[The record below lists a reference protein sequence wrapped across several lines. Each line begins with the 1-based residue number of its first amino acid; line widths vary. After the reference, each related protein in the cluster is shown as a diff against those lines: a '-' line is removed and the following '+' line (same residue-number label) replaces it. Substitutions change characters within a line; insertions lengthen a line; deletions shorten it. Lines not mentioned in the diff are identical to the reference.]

1 MSLPRQGGHYVA
13 IGGVQWLL
21 DWGVMVGLSALG
33 LPVEVANVAGRVCGA
48 SVGFWLN
55 GRITFAGDH
64 TEVGPRQL
72 RRFAVLWLCTTA
84 ASTFA
89 MHVIDDSAGL
99 KSAWLAKPL
108 VDLTLGLTGFLV
120 SRHWV
125 YRKHAP

>member
-1 MSLPRQGGHYVA
+1 MSLPRQGGHYVV

-21 DWGVMVGLSALG
+21 DWAVMVALSALG
-33 LPVEVANVAGRVCGA
+33 LPVEVANVSGRVCGA
-48 SVGFWLN
+48 AVGFWLN
-55 GRITFAGDH
+55 GRITFAGEH

-72 RRFAVLWLCTTA
+72 RRFVTLWLCTTT
-84 ASTFA
+84 ASTIA
-89 MHVIDDSAGL
+89 MHYIDATAGL
-99 KSAWLAKPL
+99 ASAWLAKPL